1 MKWIGLHIWDFIS
14 RFRADVYL
22 EESDLTSESS
32 VAGKPLV
39 TLKTTNTTKTSS
51 AELQFKKDAADTED
65 GEYLGKIT
73 FYGEDEGNNNTQF
86 AEIIGLISESD
97 EGDESGKVSIRV
109 GSDGNLRNF
118 IEGSG
123 SSSDIVDVS
132 IGYGANSTTT
142 ILGDLYFSAD
152 SVDILSENFLDIRT
166 KGNLGFVIDYDNN
179 STSTDFFWCTNGAS
193 HTSTKLMNLSDDA
206 LLTVG
211 GAGSGGT
218 GNITIQNLVNDAT
231 GPMLRFLSQRGTTA
245 ADGQDDD
252 ILGQINF
259 YGYDDG
265 TPSAQSYANIKGT
278 IADATSG
285 QEAGKLEL
293 QVAEYDGT
301 VTTGLTLDGNTD
313 ADGEID
319 VTIGAGAASRVNVPG
334 ELVVT
339 TSATFPKR
347 KFTKTADGTHF
358 ECQGDVLYLGTGSTT
373 QGDLCYLKEDGSWG
387 QADADGA
394 ATGDDADRDAMGML
408 AIALGT
414 DPDADGMLIRGII
427 TMDYD
432 LGDTANP
439 IYVSTTAGA
448 MTATAPTARGDFVR
462 VVGYCLDDTNGQMY
476 FNPDNTWV
484 EIA

>member
-1 MKWIGLHIWDFIS
+1 MKWIGQHIWDFIS

-265 TPSAQSYANIKGT
+265 TPSAQSYANIKST

-285 QEAGKLEL
+285 QEAG
-293 QVAEYDGT
+293 
-301 VTTGLTLDGNTD
+301 
-313 ADGEID
+313 
-319 VTIGAGAASRVNVPG
+319 
-334 ELVVT
+334 
-339 TSATFPKR
+339 
-347 KFTKTADGTHF
+347 
-358 ECQGDVLYLGTGSTT
+358 
-373 QGDLCYLKEDGSWG
+373 
-387 QADADGA
+387 
-394 ATGDDADRDAMGML
+394 
-408 AIALGT
+408 
-414 DPDADGMLIRGII
+414 
-427 TMDYD
+427 
-432 LGDTANP
+432 
-439 IYVSTTAGA
+439 
-448 MTATAPTARGDFVR
+448 
-462 VVGYCLDDTNGQMY
+462 
-476 FNPDNTWV
+476 
-484 EIA
+484 